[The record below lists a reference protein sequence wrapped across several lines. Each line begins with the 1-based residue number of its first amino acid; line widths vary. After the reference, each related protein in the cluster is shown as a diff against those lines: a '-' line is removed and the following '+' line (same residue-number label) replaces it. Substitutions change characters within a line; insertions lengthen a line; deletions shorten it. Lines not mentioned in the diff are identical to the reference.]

1 MKRREVIKCLK
12 REINKRNSVVKIKN
26 ADIFVQ
32 KDIPEQISKIEE
44 WELIG
49 AIEQELGRQFKVFDG
64 MHHWS
69 YKGSTWEDF
78 KNKGLGNIEKVRV
91 QWHEVRDSRVK
102 PNLEIFF
109 NKSEDSITDAIRRHR
124 NAGGIVLTHN
134 KNHVVF

>member
-1 MKRREVIKCLK
+1 MKRREIIKFLK
-12 REINKRNSVVKIKN
+12 REINKRNNGVKIKN

-32 KDIPEQISKIEE
+32 SDIPEEISKIEE

-49 AIEQELGRQFKVFDG
+49 AIECELEKQFKNFDS

-69 YKGSTWEDF
+69 YEGNIREDF
-78 KNKGLGNIEKVRV
+78 INRGLGNIEKVRI

-109 NKSEDSITDAIRRHR
+109 NKSEDFIENAIKWHR
-124 NAGGIVLTHN
+124 NAGGTVLTHS
-134 KNHVVF
+134 KNHIVF

>member
-1 MKRREVIKCLK
+1 MTRREIIKLLK
-12 REINKRNSVVKIKN
+12 REINKRNNGQKIKN
-26 ADIFVQ
+26 TDIFVQ
-32 KDIPEQISKIEE
+32 DIPEQISKIEE

-49 AIEQELGRQFKVFDG
+49 AIEHELRRQFKLFDG

-78 KNKGLGNIEKVRV
+78 KHKGLGNIEKVRV

-109 NKSEDSITDAIRRHR
+109 NKSEEAVTDAIKRRR
-124 NAGGIVLTHN
+124 NAGGIVLTHD

>member
-1 MKRREVIKCLK
+1 MKRRELIKCLK
-12 REINKRNSVVKIKN
+12 REINKRNNGVKIKN

-32 KDIPEQISKIEE
+32 KDIPGQISKIEE

-49 AIEQELGRQFKVFDG
+49 AIEHELRRQFKVFDG

-69 YKGSTWEDF
+69 YKGNTWKDF
-78 KNKGLGNIEKVRV
+78 VNKGLGNIEKVRV

-109 NKSEDSITDAIRRHR
+109 NKSEEEITDAIRRHR
-124 NAGGIVLTHN
+124 NAGGIVLTHD